1 MGAAGPTNEM
11 TKVVA
16 AVTLVKTELAK
27 YKASIVAQSKV
38 VTD

>member
-1 MGAAGPTNEM
+1 MGAPGSTNEM
-11 TKVVA
+11 TKVTT
-16 AVTLVKTELAK
+16 AVTLVKTELAT